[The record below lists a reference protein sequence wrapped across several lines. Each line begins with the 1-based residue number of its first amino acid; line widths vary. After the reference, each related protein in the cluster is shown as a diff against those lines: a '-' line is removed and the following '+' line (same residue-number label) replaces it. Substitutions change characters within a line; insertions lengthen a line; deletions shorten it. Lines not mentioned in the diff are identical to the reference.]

1 MARGWQGA
9 STSVCGLARRI
20 IGASV
25 VVLLATPVVARSPGD
40 PVRLTWMEGDIAG
53 MSTIYDPSGDTPIG
67 FVEYHQR
74 RRGDTL
80 ATVRVARFR
89 DGSSDED
96 RAEARVVGT
105 LEAIGGKSII
115 RDEHGRTTVDMAI
128 DVAGGHLTGTY
139 DKKGERHDIDER
151 VDLSPGT
158 YWGPLVFLVLKNFDA
173 NAQDG
178 RVVFRTVAPTPKP
191 MVLDMEL
198 RRVEK
203 AAVDRV
209 GTRVDTVQYELRP
222 TIHWSVDPIIHLVA
236 PTARF
241 WVAEGEPP
249 ALARFSGPR
258 NFGRQPMVLQ

>member
-1 MARGWQGA
+1 
-9 STSVCGLARRI
+9 VCGLAHRI

-80 ATVRVARFR
+80 ATVRIARFR

>member
-1 MARGWQGA
+1 
-9 STSVCGLARRI
+9 VCGLAHRI

>member
-80 ATVRVARFR
+80 ATVRIARFR